1 MDLNLYRVFK
11 RIITQSKTCMT
22 PTHYNHASPCIKMN
36 LISHY
41 YCATTFKTLGTII
54 MKRLRLTLFFW
65 IILLIGFSLP
75 TSYAAAPT
83 TAALSIQFHKAHTPS
98 EAHMQQ
104 LLSKMVEIQDF
115 ARFVNQEF
123 KLAYPVQ
130 IRFGHFDGPLFDLK
144 RHTIDVPYNFM
155 AEMIML
161 FNSARYGRTGLTP
174 TQAAMDTLI
183 YVLFHELGHAFI
195 DMYKIPLFAKEE
207 DVADYFATTILLD
220 SFSGGA
226 EIAISTADMFDI
238 ASRLYGNEA
247 RNSHWDDHTV
257 DIVRSQR
264 LLCHVY
270 GSNTTRHKALATHHT
285 FLKKQDKQCQQRYQQ
300 LLASWTVQLHPYL
313 KPNSVRLARTILVP
327 VPAKKAPVLPAKPT
341 KYTKMRVRSKAAFK
355 AKSHRKTTNRYFQLQ
370 PY

>member
-1 MDLNLYRVFK
+1 
-11 RIITQSKTCMT
+11 
-22 PTHYNHASPCIKMN
+22 
-36 LISHY
+36 
-41 YCATTFKTLGTII
+41 
-54 MKRLRLTLFFW
+54 MKCLRLTLLLW
-65 IILLIGFSLP
+65 ISLLGGLGVLP
-75 TSYAAAPT
+75 ITGVAAAPMPT
-83 TAALSIQFHKAHTPS
+83 LSVQFYKAHTPS
-98 EAHMQQ
+98 ETHMQQ

-123 KLAYPVQ
+123 KLTHPIQV
-130 IRFGHFDGPLFDLK
+130 RFGHFDGPLYDLK

-161 FNSARYGRTGLTP
+161 FNSARYGRTGLLP

-195 DMYKIPLFAKEE
+195 EMYKLPLFAQEE
-207 DVADYFATTILLD
+207 DVADYFATTVLLD

-238 ASRLYGNEA
+238 ASRLYGSANPK
-247 RNSHWDDHTV
+247 NHWDDHSV

-270 GSNTTRHKALATHHT
+270 GSNPTRHKLLATHHR
-285 FLKKQDKQCQQRYQQ
+285 FLKTQNKICQQRYQQ
-300 LLASWTVQLHPYL
+300 LLASWSIQLTPFL
-313 KPNSVRLARTILVP
+313 KPNSTRLARTIIIPAPKKLRAKNLVK
-327 VPAKKAPVLPAKPT
+327 AKF
-341 KYTKMRVRSKAAFK
+341 RSKAAFK
-355 AKSHRKTTNRYFQLQ
+355 TRSNRKTNHRYFRLT